1 MCMVIIMGWRTS
13 IWIMRGEFGELL
25 PACRREVFIA
35 DSMPVSRLQ
44 SIYEKTRGKVQV
56 VLHGTNEFTPEILA
70 KCIERGVTRVNANK
84 LVLEDYNNYIAENTG
99 KMPLTQVIEEGTM
112 RIQRQL
118 ESWMDSIGS
127 SGRA

>member
-1 MCMVIIMGWRTS
+1 
-13 IWIMRGEFGELL
+13 
-25 PACRREVFIA
+25 
-35 DSMPVSRLQ
+35 
-44 SIYEKTRGKVQV
+44 VQV

-99 KMPLTQVIEEGTM
+99 KIPLTQVIEEGTD
-112 RIQRQL
+112 RIQRLL

-127 SGRA
+127 TGKA

>member
-1 MCMVIIMGWRTS
+1 
-13 IWIMRGEFGELL
+13 
-25 PACRREVFIA
+25 
-35 DSMPVSRLQ
+35 MPVSRLQ

-56 VLHGTNEFTPEILA
+56 VLHGTNEFTPDILA

-99 KMPLTQVIEEGTM
+99 KMPLTQAIEEGTA

-118 ESWMDSIGS
+118 EGWMGSIGS

>member
-1 MCMVIIMGWRTS
+1 VCSVLTS
-13 IWIMRGEFGELL
+13 ESL
-25 PACRREVFIA
+25 
-35 DSMPVSRLQ
+35 SRLQ

-84 LVLEDYNNYIAENTG
+84 LVLEDYNKYIAENTG

-118 ESWMDSIGS
+118 EGWMDSIGS
-127 SGRA
+127 SGRAGA

>member
-1 MCMVIIMGWRTS
+1 
-13 IWIMRGEFGELL
+13 
-25 PACRREVFIA
+25 
-35 DSMPVSRLQ
+35 MPVSRLQ

-56 VLHGTNEFTPEILA
+56 VLHGTNEFTPDILA

-99 KMPLTQVIEEGTM
+99 KMPLTQAIEEGRA

-118 ESWMDSIGS
+118 EGWMDSIGS